1 MAGLARPH
9 HRWPAP
15 APRLPKTTP
24 GCARAGHP
32 LAPLLQGGAEGRRP
46 AASATGGESHGQPAH
61 KYYGLSG
68 ISAGMIGL
76 NG

>member
-1 MAGLARPH
+1 MAGLARATCNAT
-9 HRWPAP
+9 AP